1 MKNKNKCSAIHY
13 SPYTLHPTLKVSEA
27 MAWHCQATIA
37 ASHLTVDKVGLILGC
52 PGTLDQIA
60 IETAELGVM
69 SIDLAVRSDS
79 HWTSSNG
86 CYGTLK
92 CIEGPCEDGQE
103 TLMERTSRCGRQ
115 MVYVYIYIYIYI
127 IYIYIYIIY
136 IYIYISYNIIYMTC
150 TL

>member
-115 MVYVYIYIYIYI
+115 MVYVYIYTYIYI
-127 IYIYIYIIY
+127 NNIYI
-136 IYIYISYNIIYMTC
+136 
-150 TL
+150 